1 MSTLLIHDC
10 SVLHIPADR
19 PEVTI
24 LDHQDILVRGGRIEA
39 IQPTGQV
46 DRSHFTQV
54 IEARGMLAAP
64 GLINTHAHTPMV
76 LFRGLAEDVTID
88 SWFNDYIW
96 RLEHNLI
103 PDDVRLGM
111 LLGLAEMIE
120 AGVTTVAE
128 HYFHMHHAARAVD
141 EAGTR
146 GLLGWATFGS
156 GGMDMLEESADFVRQ
171 WHGAADGRIRTLLA
185 PHAPYTCSDEFL
197 NANAD
202 LANQLGVGIHI
213 HAAETMD
220 QTRASLD
227 KRGQTPLQVLEQ
239 TGIFSV
245 PTILAHVC
253 GALPDDIDLM
263 AKYGAGV
270 AHAPKTY
277 LKLAMDMPP
286 LLDFRRAG
294 IPIGLASD
302 GAVSNNTMNLWE
314 SLRLMAMLQKDR
326 AGTPVVMPI
335 AEALYIATRDS
346 ARVVGL
352 QDEIGALEAGYLADI
367 VLIDFGGL
375 HHQPLYSIPASLVY
389 NMEQSDVRTVIVNG
403 QVLMRDRR
411 LLTIDKAALIAEARE
426 RMPRLSRRDPEQR
439 IQSYNP

>member
-1 MSTLLIHDC
+1 VSTLLIHDC
-10 SVLHIPADR
+10 SVLHIPSDR
-19 PEVTI
+19 PEITI
-24 LDHQDILVRGGRIEA
+24 LDHQNILVRGSRIEA

-46 DRSHFTQV
+46 DRSQFAQV
-54 IEARGMLAAP
+54 IDARGMLAAP

-128 HYFHMHHAARAVD
+128 HYFHMHHAARAV
-141 EAGTR
+141 EAAGTR

-156 GGMDMLEESADFVRQ
+156 GGMDMLEESADFVREWQ
-171 WHGAADGRIRTLLA
+171 GAADGRIRTLLA

-197 NANAD
+197 SANAE
-202 LANQLGVGIHI
+202 LADQLGVGIHI

-239 TGIFSV
+239 TGVFSV

-375 HHQPLYSIPASLVY
+375 HHQPLHSIPASLVY

-403 QVLMRDRR
+403 QVLMRDRQ